1 VAKTAQRRRG
11 APAGRPA
18 PAPAGPWWGRP
29 RAAALLVAA
38 LIAAAYA
45 RSLGNAFT
53 YDEGLVIVQ
62 AQRFLR
68 SGAVSVLL
76 GKQYFAASLEGT
88 WRPLCTLT
96 YMIDAAI
103 GFHPAVFKA
112 DSVAWHIGAALL
124 VMAAARRLLPEGR
137 RRFALVAGL
146 LFALHPVATETVD
159 NASFRED
166 ALVTFFV
173 LATLLLAC
181 GPAAPAARPERDR
194 RRRVLTLVTLALAL
208 LSKESAVVA
217 PLLVAVVLVVWGR
230 RSWRA
235 AAREVAPLAA
245 VTLAYLA
252 IRFGPMRTPVAYG
265 AYPGGTLAGTLVG
278 MPAVWLHDL
287 RLLVFPWPLCADYTG
302 YFRFGAQP
310 PLPVLAALVVLA
322 GVAAAGVLAARRGQA
337 PIAFGLA
344 WFAIALGPVSN
355 LVPVPIPAAERFL
368 YLPLAGVALAAAAG
382 VSTLAERLA
391 PARSRA
397 LAVAGAAL
405 LAVFVAV
412 INVRHGAWRDDE
424 TLWKQTV
431 AVNPRSCG
439 AQSAV
444 GGRLLSR
451 SIEGGGPDL
460 LREAITR
467 QETALGLC
475 PDASDRAQAAMTYTR
490 LGAAH
495 ALLGELDAASAALE
509 RAAELAPRYAL
520 PVVWLGYVRSQAGDR
535 VQAATLLKRAVI
547 DLGPPDQAV
556 AEVAQRYLD
565 KI

>member
-1 VAKTAQRRRG
+1 VT
-11 APAGRPA
+11 
-18 PAPAGPWWGRP
+18 PAGPWWGRP

-53 YDEGLVIVQ
+53 YDEGLVIVE

-68 SGAVSVLL
+68 SGAVGALF
-76 GKQYFAASLEGT
+76 GRQYFAASLEGT

-103 GFHPAVFKA
+103 GFYPAVFKA
-112 DSVAWHIGAALL
+112 DSIAWHIGAALL
-124 VMAAARRLLPEGR
+124 VMAVARRLLPEGR

-146 LFALHPVATETVD
+146 LFALHPLATETVD

-181 GPAAPAARPERDR
+181 WPGPASAAARPERDR
-194 RRRVLTLVTLALAL
+194 RRRALALVTLALAL

-217 PLLVAVVLVVWGR
+217 PLLVAVVLVVWGG

-235 AAREVAPLAA
+235 AARETAPLVA

-265 AYPGGTLAGTLVG
+265 VYPGGTLAGTLVG

-310 PLPVLAALVVLA
+310 ALPVLGALVVLA
-322 GVAAAGVLAARRGQA
+322 AVAAAAVVAARRGQVLV
-337 PIAFGLA
+337 AFGLA

-355 LVPVPIPAAERFL
+355 LVPVPVPAAERFL
-368 YLPLAGVALAAAAG
+368 YLPLAGIALAAAAG
-382 VSTLAERLA
+382 ASTLAERLA
-391 PARSRA
+391 PARTRA
-397 LAVAGAAL
+397 LAAAGAAL
-405 LAVFVAV
+405 LGVFVAV

-451 SIEGGGPDL
+451 AIEGGGPDL
-460 LREAITR
+460 LREAIAR

-475 PDASDRAQAAMTYTR
+475 PDATDRAQAAIAYTR

-495 ALLGELDAASAALE
+495 ALLGELDAASIALV
-509 RAAELAPRYAL
+509 RATELAPRYAL
-520 PVVWLGYVRSQAGDR
+520 PVVWLGYVRSQAGDPA
-535 VQAATLLKRAVI
+535 QAAALLKRAVI
-547 DLGPPDQAV
+547 DLGPPNQAV